1 MPLFLFPTLNLIVK
15 KETFMNLENLLLHL
29 QIDGWCVV
37 EEVIPKEDV
46 ERVRRSVLETV
57 PRHRN
62 PKAPKGI
69 GFVSG
74 LINHDQ
80 SFAPYLADPRLLGIA
95 RRLFGAHVRISM
107 TSAIVNYP
115 GNDRGGLH
123 ADWPFNQNNA
133 GHVPVPYPDTPMHLT
148 TIWMLSTFTPENG
161 GTLVVPG
168 SHRTPNN
175 PTGNIGLDG
184 KAPYP
189 TELQVT
195 GPAGSVMVFDSRLW
209 HATAPNGSSEPRVA
223 LAIRYAPW
231 WLNLE
236 VLMPGSVERARMVD
250 EPGKTDNQVPPVPK
264 EVYDALPADVKP
276 LYRHWVR

>member
-1 MPLFLFPTLNLIVK
+1 MDI
-15 KETFMNLENLLLHL
+15 ENLLLRL
-29 QIDGWCVV
+29 RIDGWCAV
-37 EEVIPKEDV
+37 EEVIPKGDV

-62 PKAPKGI
+62 PQAPKGI
-69 GFVSG
+69 GFVAG
-74 LINHDQ
+74 LINYDQ

-95 RRLFGAHVRISM
+95 ERLFGEHVRVSM

-115 GNDRGGLH
+115 GNERGGLH

-133 GHVPVPYPDTPMHLT
+133 GHVPAPYPDAPMHLT
-148 TIWMLSTFTPENG
+148 TIWMLSAFTPENG

-168 SHRTPNN
+168 SHRTGDN
-175 PTGNIGLDG
+175 PTGDPRIDA

-209 HATAPNGSSEPRVA
+209 HATAPNRSAEPRVA

-264 EVYDALPADVKP
+264 QVYETLPANVKP